1 MWPRISSRRAARFDI
16 RLRTFDMSVISGWT
30 SQSTRPC
37 VFGLGRSGVFDGL
50 CGLHEV
56 ARTHSERVIIITL
69 EVKQP
74 SDNGYPIGS
83 LTVDPAT
90 DAPRWE
96 PRGEESR
103 GDRRAA
109 DRPRHRRTA
118 PAAGHRPGAETA
130 MIKRYQVSRAS
141 LREALRILEIQG
153 LISIKPGPGGGPT
166 VCEVDSAA
174 YGRMSTLFYQ
184 VMGLKFSKLVD
195 AKGLLLEPMMASL
208 AARRSDPE
216 ANEELRK
223 IVEWGRRAETHA
235 EWLAASNAFHSK
247 VVSMS
252 GNELMTLLANSLTD
266 NFRARVSGLAFEES
280 QRDDVKEVHA
290 AIAEAIE
297 RGDEQVAGD
306 LMRAHMES
314 YVVAIQR
321 RYPSLM
327 DEVID
332 WR

>member
-1 MWPRISSRRAARFDI
+1 MDP
-16 RLRTFDMSVISGWT
+16 VID
-30 SQSTRPC
+30 
-37 VFGLGRSGVFDGL
+37 V
-50 CGLHEV
+50 
-56 ARTHSERVIIITL
+56 
-69 EVKQP
+69 
-74 SDNGYPIGS
+74 
-83 LTVDPAT
+83 
-90 DAPRWE
+90 PRWE
-96 PRGEESR
+96 PRGEKV
-103 GDRRAA
+103 
-109 DRPRHRRTA
+109 
-118 PAAGHRPGAETA
+118 AGVVARQIVRDIAEQRLPPGTVLGAETA

-184 VMGLKFSKLVD
+184 VMGLEFSKLVD
-195 AKGLLLEPMMASL
+195 ARLLLEPMMASL
-208 AARRSDPE
+208 AARHSDRK
-216 ANEELRK
+216 ANDELRE
-223 IVEWGRRAETHA
+223 IVERGRRADTHA

-266 NFRARVSGLAFEES
+266 NFRARISGLAFEES
-280 QRDDVKEVHA
+280 QRDEVKEVHA
-290 AIAEAIE
+290 AIADAIE